1 MRGAQTD
8 ADVKTNGLI
17 FGCKGIT
24 FSVPSTGDKCTC
36 GMLKPRTHA
45 PTAWAQR
52 PTPFVCL
59 SADINVDL
67 DHYGYGRRLDYSCE
81 PYFCLDDMF
90 EIKGKKSKIKDVT
103 YPACCDKQKIC
114 PSWHA
119 FKRGFENPD
128 DDSHYFLKYGSQCI
142 ESDDYE
148 YHRSTRGAEFTWD
161 GYKWFFGLE
170 FDHHPDIKGEI
181 YSGKPRLSGRWAPS
195 SSGGQ
200 ASFSQSM
207 TW

>member
-1 MRGAQTD
+1 
-8 ADVKTNGLI
+8 
-17 FGCKGIT
+17 
-24 FSVPSTGDKCTC
+24 
-36 GMLKPRTHA
+36 MLKPRTHA

-67 DHYGYGRRLDYSCE
+67 DHYGWGRTLDYSCE
-81 PYFCLDDMF
+81 PYYCLDDMF
-90 EIKGKKSKIKDVT
+90 EIKGKEAKLKDNIGGKKGGDVT
-103 YPACCDKQKIC
+103 YPACCDREKIC

-119 FKRGFENPD
+119 FKKGFENPD
-128 DDSHYFLKYGSQCI
+128 DERTSHLMYGSQCI
-142 ESDDYE
+142 LSDEYE
-148 YHRSTRGAEFTWD
+148 NRIGNRGADYTWY

-170 FDHHPDIKGEI
+170 FDHHADRKGEM
-181 YSGKPRLSGRWAPS
+181 YSGKPLLRGRWAPS

-207 TW
+207 SW